1 MDREIALLTDQDP
14 CFSVLNKSLNDSKD
28 LLSQILHVDFEKES
42 TIRTY
47 KDGSTDYNFYSKGI
61 SVFTTKN
68 GDQDIVDS
76 IDFYLIQTKST
87 SLMKVVTDEL
97 DLPLNISREDTGQ
110 SLVEKFGEPLEKGGG
125 MDKGAMDI
133 WLRWNYL
140 QVEINEKSW
149 NAAQTSKVRSITIF
163 KEK

>member
-1 MDREIALLTDQDP
+1 MDREIALLTDKDP
-14 CFSVLNKSLNDSKD
+14 WFSVLNKSLNDSKD

-61 SVFTTKN
+61 SVFTTK
-68 GDQDIVDS
+68 GDDQDIVDS

-97 DLPLNISREDTGQ
+97 NLPLNISREDTGQ
-110 SLVEKFGEPLEKGGG
+110 SLVEKFGEPSEKGGG

-149 NAAQTSKVRSITIF
+149 NSAQTSKVKSITIF